1 MTTSGSQKTLD
12 RKEIILYIKTS
23 KYKPH
28 FSGVYSKIIVGSS
41 LQASPNDPHFQAGR
55 DLGHI
60 QTPDA
65 WPRVGGHPPTIEIR
79 APGMSVLRGASECQS
94 SSCTPG

>member
-41 LQASPNDPHFQAGR
+41 LQASPNDPHFQAF
-55 DLGHI
+55 
-60 QTPDA
+60 
-65 WPRVGGHPPTIEIR
+65 
-79 APGMSVLRGASECQS
+79 VLVESQIISGFIWVTNR
-94 SSCTPG
+94 T